1 MIPLW
6 QRAIAGLVV
15 IAAVVA
21 LVVVFSSSGDDSR
34 PLSRFPAA
42 VVRVIPQEGQLVVRQ
57 ARVGIVLEQGFEAE
71 LVVDDTPIPKD
82 QMIVNQAL
90 GEYLYQ
96 PGAGQEIEAFQEGRR
111 CVTAVITN
119 RVDPDEDPPDPT
131 WCFDV
136 A

>member
-6 QRAIAGLVV
+6 QRALGGLAV

-21 LVVVFSSSGDDSR
+21 LVVVFTSSGDDSR
-34 PLSRFPAA
+34 PISRFPSA
-42 VVRVIPQEGQLVVRQ
+42 VQRVVPAEGQLVVRQ

-71 LVVDDTPIPKD
+71 LVVDDIPIPKD
-82 QMIVNQAL
+82 QMIVNEAL

-96 PGAGQEIEAFQEGRR
+96 PGEGQEIEAFQEGQR

-119 RVDPDEDPPDPT
+119 RVHPEEDPPDPT
-131 WCFDV
+131 WCFNV